1 MMSAPKPKIYGSLHE
16 LQNELTGGIL
26 HPVYFFY
33 GDNEYLVEAAEV
45 ETADRV
51 VPGGV
56 KGDDF
61 SCSVFWAGDDQL
73 QDVLG
78 AAMTPSMLGGRRLV
92 LLRHAERLT
101 EKDVE
106 RLVSYAESAPNA
118 AVLIV
123 TAVGTGSG
131 NLKPKVPAPPGRLK
145 DLAKVAATLPF
156 STPREGEIKNQIKRR
171 LSAEGKDID
180 PEALQVMVDFIGQDL
195 SAVMG
200 EVEKLLLFLGDR
212 KLITLSD
219 VEEMIPHLKA
229 HSIFELTDAL
239 SCADA
244 GAAAGII
251 REMLVS
257 GAQPVQM
264 LPMIRWHFMRL
275 WRMKVLLEGGRSVSE
290 AAKEAKIVGFRAKE
304 YAAQVKRI
312 SHAAFHNVFRELY
325 RTDVQLKSRSG
336 KGGVVLDR
344 MVLSITTSRR

>member
-1 MMSAPKPKIYGSLHE
+1 MADNAPRLFGSLLE
-16 LQNELTGGIL
+16 LEKELTGGIL

-33 GDNEYLVEAAEV
+33 GDNEYQIEAAER
-45 ETADRV
+45 ETAERV

-61 SCSVFWAGDDQL
+61 SCSVFWAGDDQT
-73 QDVLG
+73 DEVLG
-78 AAMTPSMLGGRRLV
+78 AAMTPSMLGGKRLV

-101 EKDVE
+101 EKDAQ
-106 RLVSYAESAPNA
+106 RLAAYAENPPGA

-123 TAVGTGSG
+123 TARGVGSG
-131 NLKPKVPAPPGRLK
+131 TLRPKTPAPPGRLK
-145 DLAKVAATLPF
+145 GLALAAATLPC
-156 STPREGEIKNQIKRR
+156 STPREGEIKNLIRKR
-171 LSAEGKDID
+171 LSADGKEID
-180 PEALQVMVDFIGQDL
+180 PEALAVMVDFIGQDMT
-195 SAVMG
+195 AVMK
-200 EVEKLLLFLGDR
+200 EIEKLLLFLGDR
-212 KLITLSD
+212 RRIETSD

-239 SCADA
+239 SGGDA
-244 GAAAGII
+244 GGAVSII
-251 REMLVS
+251 RDMMVS

-275 WRMKVLLEGGRSVSE
+275 WRMKSLLEQGRSVSE
-290 AAKEAKIVGFRAKE
+290 AAQAAKIVGFRAKE

-312 SHAAFHNVFRELY
+312 PHAAFHNVFRELY

-344 MVLSITTSRR
+344 MVLSITTNRR